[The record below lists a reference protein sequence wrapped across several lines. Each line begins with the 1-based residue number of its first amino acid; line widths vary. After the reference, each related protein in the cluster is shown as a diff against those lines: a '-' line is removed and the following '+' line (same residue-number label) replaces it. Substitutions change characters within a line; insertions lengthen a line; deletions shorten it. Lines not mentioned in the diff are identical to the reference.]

1 MIQYLVILLDD
12 TSVSFCHYQNDKK
25 ERNLMPFETL
35 KAGIVYA
42 MKENLNIQFVYPNYS
57 LPKDYL
63 EAMDSIDHTVI
74 KPASLGDETDVMA
87 MDGINQI
94 PSTKANDF
102 KQGVSYVLRLS
113 KHELFEEIA
122 NVCALLNKVERLN
135 VVITDVEN
143 FTDADFERYSEVL
156 RMLSQEVEKLYV
168 AGKVVQLNLLTDRMM
183 LEKMN
188 NCGAGDTSVTLAPD
202 GKFYVCPAFY
212 LTDEDDGMGAL
223 HTSIGDVKHGLDIK
237 NPQLYK
243 LDHAPLCSRCDAY
256 QCKRCI
262 WLNRKMTYEVNTPS
276 HEQCVMAHLERNA
289 SRDLLNA
296 IRKHGAFLPEQEEIK
311 EITYLDPF
319 EVRKEW

>member
-25 ERNLMPFETL
+25 ERNLMPFEAL

-63 EAMDSIDHTVI
+63 ELIDCIDHTDI
-74 KPASLGDETDVMA
+74 KPASLGDEADVVV
-87 MDGINQI
+87 MDGINQVLDV
-94 PSTKANDF
+94 NDNNF
-102 KQGVSYVLRLS
+102 KQGVSCVLRLS
-113 KHELFEEIA
+113 KYELFKKIA

-135 VVITDVEN
+135 VVITDVET
-143 FTDADFERYSEVL
+143 FKDADFERYSEEL
-156 RMLSQEVEKLYV
+156 RMLSEEVEKQYV

-183 LEKMN
+183 LDKMN
-188 NCGAGDTSVTLAPD
+188 NCGAGDTSVALAPD

-212 LTDEDDGMGAL
+212 ITNEDDGMGAL

-243 LDHAPLCSRCDAY
+243 LDHAPLCRRCDAY
-256 QCKRCI
+256 QCKRCV

-289 SRDLLNA
+289 SRDLLNS
-296 IRKHGAFLPEQEEIK
+296 IRKLGQFLPELEEIK

-319 EVRKEW
+319 DVRKEW

>member
-42 MKENLNIQFVYPNYS
+42 MKENLNIQFVYPSYPLS
-57 LPKDYL
+57 EEYL
-63 EAMDSIDHTVI
+63 EVIDSIDHTDI
-74 KPASLGDETDVMA
+74 KLANLGDDADVVV

-94 PSTKANDF
+94 PGANDNDF

-156 RMLSQEVEKLYV
+156 RMLSEEVEKLYV

-183 LEKMN
+183 LDKMN

-296 IRKHGAFLPEQEEIK
+296 IRKYGAFLPEQEEIK

-319 EVRKEW
+319 DVRKEW

>member
-42 MKENLNIQFVYPNYS
+42 MKENLNIQFVYPSYPLS
-57 LPKDYL
+57 EEYL
-63 EAMDSIDHTVI
+63 EVIDSIDHTDI
-74 KPASLGDETDVMA
+74 KLANLGDDADVVV

-94 PSTKANDF
+94 PGANDNDF

-243 LDHAPLCSRCDAY
+243 LDHAPLCRRCDAY

-262 WLNRKMTYEVNTPS
+262 WLNRKMTFEVNTPS

-296 IRKHGAFLPEQEEIK
+296 IRKYGAFLPEQEEIK

-319 EVRKEW
+319 DVRKEW

>member
-63 EAMDSIDHTVI
+63 ELIDCIDHTDI
-74 KPASLGDETDVMA
+74 KPASLGDEADVVV
-87 MDGINQI
+87 MDGINQVLDV
-94 PSTKANDF
+94 NDNNF
-102 KQGVSYVLRLS
+102 KQGVSCVLRLS
-113 KHELFEEIA
+113 KYELFKKIA

-135 VVITDVEN
+135 VVITDVET
-143 FTDADFERYSEVL
+143 FKDADFERYSGEL
-156 RMLSQEVEKLYV
+156 RMLSEEVEKQYV

-183 LEKMN
+183 LDKMN
-188 NCGAGDTSVTLAPD
+188 NCGAGDTSVALAPD

-212 LTDEDDGMGAL
+212 ITNEDDGMGAL

-243 LDHAPLCSRCDAY
+243 LDHAPLCRRCDAY
-256 QCKRCI
+256 QCKRCV

-289 SRDLLNA
+289 SRDLLNS
-296 IRKHGAFLPEQEEIK
+296 IRKLGQFLPELEEIK

-319 EVRKEW
+319 DVRKEW

>member
-74 KPASLGDETDVMA
+74 KPASLGDEADVMA

-94 PSTKANDF
+94 PSTKTNDC
-102 KQGVSYVLRLS
+102 KQGVSYVLRRS

-156 RMLSQEVEKLYV
+156 RMLSEEVEKLYV
-168 AGKVVQLNLLTDRMM
+168 AGKVVQSNLLTDRMM
-183 LEKMN
+183 LDKMN
-188 NCGAGDTSVTLAPD
+188 NCGAGDTSVTLTPD

-319 EVRKEW
+319 DVRKEW